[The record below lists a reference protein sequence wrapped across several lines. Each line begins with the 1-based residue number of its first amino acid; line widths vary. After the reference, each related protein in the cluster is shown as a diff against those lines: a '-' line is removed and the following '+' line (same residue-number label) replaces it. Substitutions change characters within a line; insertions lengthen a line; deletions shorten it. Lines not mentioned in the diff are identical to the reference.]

1 MKALLAGLALFVA
14 APWASSPPA
23 ARLELAYLGT
33 AGWQI
38 TDGTTVILIDPFLT
52 RFKYGTPND
61 GVAPDDPRPEIRTQD
76 VVTTNTAVVDQHITR
91 ADFIFLTHTH
101 PDHSLDVPYIAKK
114 TGARVCGTEST
125 ANMARAHGVPAS
137 QTQVLQPGDVV
148 NFPNG
153 SVRAIHSFHG
163 IFAKPRPG
171 APPLQ
176 PALIPADRPTPFR
189 LIDYSEGGTLAYLVS
204 IAGKQIVLFGSMN
217 FDETALAGLKPDIAL
232 IGAMPER
239 HNIDDYI
246 PRIMRVLGNPPTVLP
261 THWDRFNVPY
271 EYTQQPAIDRL
282 QSFLDEIHA
291 ASPATKVIVP
301 KYFEPIVFQ

>member
-1 MKALLAGLALFVA
+1 MKPILLGLTLLLGALPQS
-14 APWASSPPA
+14 AP
-23 ARLELAYLGT
+23 RLELAYLGT

-52 RFKYGTPND
+52 RFKYGSPND
-61 GVAPDDPRPEIRTQD
+61 GVAPDDPRPTITSRD
-76 VVTTNTAVVDQHITR
+76 VVTTDTAVVDRHIQR

-101 PDHSLDVPYIAKK
+101 PDHALDVPYIAKK

-125 ANMARAHGVPAS
+125 ANMARANGVPAS
-137 QTQVLQPGDVV
+137 QVRVLQPGDVV

-153 SVRAIHSFHG
+153 SVKAIHSLHG
-163 IFAKPRPG
+163 IFAKPRAG
-171 APPLQ
+171 GPP
-176 PALIPADRPTPFR
+176 PVPPLIPADRPAPFR
-189 LIDYSEGGTLAYLVS
+189 LIDYQEGGTLAYLVT

-217 FDETALAGLKPDIAL
+217 FIESELTGLKPDVAL

-239 HNIDDYI
+239 NNIEDYT
-246 PRIMRVLGNPPTVLP
+246 PRVLRALGNPPTVLP

-282 QSFLDEIHA
+282 QSFIDEVHA
-291 ASPATKVIVP
+291 ASPSTKVIVP
-301 KYFEPIVFQ
+301 KYFDPIVIR

>member
-1 MKALLAGLALFVA
+1 MKPLLIGLTLLLGALPQSAG
-14 APWASSPPA
+14 
-23 ARLELAYLGT
+23 RLELTYLGT

-52 RFKYGTPND
+52 RFKYGSPND
-61 GVAPDDPRPEIRTQD
+61 GVAPDDPRPEITARD
-76 VVTTNTAVVDQHITR
+76 VVTTNAAVVDQHITR

-101 PDHSLDVPYIAKK
+101 PDHALDVPYIAKK
-114 TGARVCGTEST
+114 TGAKVCGTEST
-125 ANMARAHGVPAS
+125 ANMARANGVPAS
-137 QTQVLQPGDVV
+137 QITVLQPGDVV

-153 SVRAIHSFHG
+153 SVKAIHSLHG

-171 APPLQ
+171 APP
-176 PALIPADRPTPFR
+176 PVPPLIPADRPAPFR
-189 LIDYSEGGTLAYLVS
+189 LIDYQEGGTLAYLVT
-204 IAGKQIVLFGSMN
+204 IAGKKIVLFGSMN
-217 FDETALAGLKPDIAL
+217 FVEEELVGLKPDIAL

-246 PRIMRVLGNPPTVLP
+246 PRLMRVLGNPPTVLP

-282 QSFLDEIHA
+282 QSFLDEVQA
-291 ASPATKVIVP
+291 ASPATKIIVP
-301 KYFEPIVFQ
+301 KYFEPIVIR